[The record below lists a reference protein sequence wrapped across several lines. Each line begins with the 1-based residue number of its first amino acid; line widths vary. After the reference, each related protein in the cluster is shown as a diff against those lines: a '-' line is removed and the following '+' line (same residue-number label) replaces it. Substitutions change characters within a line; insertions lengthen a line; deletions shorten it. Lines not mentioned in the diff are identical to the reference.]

1 MLVKFFDKYKV
12 RVRAEEAKIKQQKEH
27 HSSDSSDDGESA
39 EDLMESPPHIG
50 LFDHK
55 KIELV

>member
-27 HSSDSSDDGESA
+27 HYSDSSDDGDSA
-39 EDLMESPPHIG
+39 EDI
-50 LFDHK
+50 
-55 KIELV
+55 IE